1 MPLFERLVSG
11 DPVAVG
17 AVIVGTVIGVR
28 LLHGMLAPAS
38 GLVGSEVEDGAESKL
53 KVVRLSYLDAKSVV
67 RTIYPRS
74 PQSTSPPR
82 TYSTPLAHAHTF
94 SSRSVGYAMVRMVR
108 QHCHCHCRN
117 SGRSQP
123 AGCWMQGSRAS
134 VRGVRESCLDS
145 TATHSPLPPH
155 RLVRTT

>member
-38 GLVGSEVEDGAESKL
+38 GLVNVGSEDGAESKL

-74 PQSTSPPR
+74 P
-82 TYSTPLAHAHTF
+82 
-94 SSRSVGYAMVRMVR
+94 
-108 QHCHCHCRN
+108 
-117 SGRSQP
+117 
-123 AGCWMQGSRAS
+123 
-134 VRGVRESCLDS
+134 
-145 TATHSPLPPH
+145 
-155 RLVRTT
+155 

>member
-38 GLVGSEVEDGAESKL
+38 GLVNVGSEDGAESKL

-94 SSRSVGYAMVRMVR
+94 SSLSVGYPMVRMTR
-108 QHCHCHCRN
+108 KCHSPCRN
-117 SGRSQP
+117 SGRSQL